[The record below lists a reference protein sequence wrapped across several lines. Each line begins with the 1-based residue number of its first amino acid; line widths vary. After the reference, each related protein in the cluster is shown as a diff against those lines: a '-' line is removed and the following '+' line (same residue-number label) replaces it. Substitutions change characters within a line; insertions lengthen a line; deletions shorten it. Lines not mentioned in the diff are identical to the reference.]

1 MAIARLFPPL
11 PLICCLLAA
20 LSGCRSV
27 DVAPVRPVFPSMT
40 VRPAVVTVESPLDDA
55 SELLRR
61 ARAARREGWVA
72 ELQGSDRSVD
82 HYYEAVAFAYAGLNA
97 AGVGNDDADCASA
110 FYNDALADCLRA
122 AGAYGRLDPRSHLT
136 VNTPA
141 GSRVVPVVH
150 HGFVW
155 SPADFGKLTDACA
168 APDNPS
174 QHLPLVR
181 AGLGAG
187 QVVERDNP
195 RLSAS
200 DRFLMRRAF
209 FPATA
214 VLRPDLGPW
223 LGRFETSSNPDS
235 LDLYDPIR
243 VREVELAGVRRPL
256 AADFG
261 APEAFAQEAV
271 GSRQYTL
278 TGFFNPS
285 LELKNA
291 ALAFVE
297 PYQPRKIPVVFIHGL
312 LDNPYHFTDFIG
324 TLQARPGF
332 VEHYQ
337 IAAFRYPT
345 GTTFLRS
352 AALLR
357 HHLHLVASTFDPQ
370 GTDPGLQNTVLIGF
384 SMGGMLSKLQITS
397 SGEDLW
403 NLASNVPL
411 DSLVTSDET
420 RALLRRIFYFEP
432 VPFVKRVVFLST
444 PHDGASFPSRVA
456 NRIVS
461 PLVRRPSDS
470 LAMVAQLR
478 RDNPGAV
485 RPAFSKIP
493 TSVELLTN
501 QPPILEVMRRLPVNP
516 ATTYHTI
523 LGVGYLPP
531 ALANGD
537 GVVPISSAR
546 SDGAASEHHVR
557 ALHTDICYKIE
568 TIAEIERIL
577 HVHQKG
583 HQKGTLLINS
593 ENR

>member
-1 MAIARLFPPL
+1 MAIARLSPPL
-11 PLICCLLAA
+11 PLFCCLLAA
-20 LSGCRSV
+20 LSGCRSAG
-27 DVAPVRPVFPSMT
+27 VAPGWPVVPTMT
-40 VRPAVVTVESPLDDA
+40 VEQAGVTAESSLDDV
-55 SELLRR
+55 SKLLRG
-61 ARAARREGWVA
+61 ARAARREGWIA

-110 FYNDALADCLRA
+110 IYNDGLADCLRA
-122 AGAYGRLDPRSHLT
+122 AVAYGRLDPRSHLT

-141 GSRVVPVVH
+141 GSTVVPVVH

-155 SPADFGKLTDACA
+155 SSTDFGKLLDACA

-174 QHLPLVR
+174 QHFPHVR
-181 AGLGAG
+181 AGLGAN
-187 QVVERDNP
+187 QVVERINP
-195 RLSAS
+195 RLSES
-200 DRFLMRRAF
+200 DRFLMNRVF

-243 VREVELAGVRRPL
+243 VPEVDLAGSRRPL

-261 APEAFAQEAV
+261 APAAFAQEVV
-271 GSRQYTL
+271 GSRRYTL

-291 ALAFVE
+291 ALTFIE
-297 PYQPRKIPVVFIHGL
+297 PFQPGKIPVVFIHGL
-312 LDNPYHFTDFIG
+312 LDNPYHFTDFIS

-332 VEHYQ
+332 VERYQ

-345 GTTFLRS
+345 GNTFLRS

-357 HHLHLVASTFDPQ
+357 HQLHLLARTFDPS
-370 GTDPGLQNTVLIGF
+370 GTDPGLQNTVLVGF
-384 SMGGMLSKLQITS
+384 SMGGMLTKLQITS
-397 SGEDLW
+397 SGEEVW

-411 DSLVTSDET
+411 DSLVTSDQT
-420 RALLRRIFYFEP
+420 KTLLRDIFYFEP
-432 VPFVKRVVFLST
+432 VPFVKRVVFLAT

-456 NRIVS
+456 DRIVS

-470 LAMVAQLR
+470 IALVAQLR
-478 RDNPGAV
+478 RDNPGAI
-485 RPAFSKIP
+485 RPAFSNIP

-546 SDGAASEHHVR
+546 SDGAASEHHIR
-557 ALHTDICYKIE
+557 ALHTDICYKSE

-577 HVHQKG
+577 HLHLDELEIG
-583 HQKGTLLINS
+583 GIAH
-593 ENR
+593 